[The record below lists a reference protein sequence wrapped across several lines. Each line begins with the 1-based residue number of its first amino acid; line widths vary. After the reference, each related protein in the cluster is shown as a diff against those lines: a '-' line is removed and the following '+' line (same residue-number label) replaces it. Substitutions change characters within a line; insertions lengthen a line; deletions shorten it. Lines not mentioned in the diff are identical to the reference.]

1 MSRGTTIGERVGV
14 ARGARMSTERIS
26 AELDSADEF
35 DRRDQILE
43 AANECFAQLGI
54 QRTSVQDVARVASV
68 SRGTVYRYFEDRN
81 VLIGAAIEFGAQ
93 RFYREV
99 ATAMAAKTTLAEQVG
114 AMAETHA
121 RILLDHRTRNRLMA
135 DDAELMRII
144 ISDGDTAVRRSTAFL
159 MPYVRDARER
169 GEVGAGVDVAA
180 ASEWLARII
189 YSFAT
194 VNEAQT
200 FDMSKPDTVG
210 RYVETFA
217 VNGLR

>member
-1 MSRGTTIGERVGV
+1 MPSER
-14 ARGARMSTERIS
+14 AT

-35 DRRDQILE
+35 DRRNQILE
-43 AANECFAQLGI
+43 AANECFTQLGI
-54 QRTSVQDVARVASV
+54 ERTSVQDVARTANV

-81 VLIGAAIEFGAQ
+81 VLIDAAIEFGAQ

-99 ATAMAAKTTLAEQVG
+99 ATAIAEKTTLAEQVG
-114 AMAETHA
+114 AMAETNA

-135 DDAELMRII
+135 DDAELMRHM
-144 ISDGDTAVRRSTAFL
+144 ISDGGTAVRRITAFL
-159 MPYVRDARER
+159 VPYVRDARDR
-169 GEVGAGVDVAA
+169 GEIGASVDVPG

-200 FDMSKPDTVG
+200 FNMSQPDTVR

-217 VNGLR
+217 INGLR

>member
-1 MSRGTTIGERVGV
+1 
-14 ARGARMSTERIS
+14 MSTKP
-26 AELDSADEF
+26 APDELESDGEF

-43 AANECFAQLGI
+43 AANECFTQLGI
-54 QRTSVQDVARVASV
+54 QRTSVQDVARKASV

-81 VLIGAAIEFGAQ
+81 VLIDAAIEFGAQ

-99 ATAMAAKTTLAEQVG
+99 ASAMARKATLAEQVG

-135 DDAELMRII
+135 DDAELMRHM
-144 ISDGDTAVRRSTAFL
+144 ISDGDTAVRRTTEFL
-159 MPYVRDARER
+159 EPYVRAARER
-169 GEVGAGVDVAA
+169 GEVGTSVDVAA

-189 YSFAT
+189 WSFST

-200 FDMSKPDTVG
+200 FDMSKPDTVR

-217 VNGLR
+217 INGLR

>member
-1 MSRGTTIGERVGV
+1 SGYHGLRRDM
-14 ARGARMSTERIS
+14 ATEPVP
-26 AELDSADEF
+26 ADLDSAEEF

-43 AANECFAQLGI
+43 AANECFTQLGI
-54 QRTSVQDVARVASV
+54 QRTSVQDVARMANV

-81 VLIGAAIEFGAQ
+81 VLIDAAIEFGAQ
-93 RFYREV
+93 RFYRDV
-99 ATAMAAKTTLAEQVG
+99 ATAMAKKSTLAEQVG

-135 DDAELMRII
+135 DDAELMRHM
-144 ISDGDTAVRRSTAFL
+144 ISDGDTAVRRTTKFL
-159 MPYVRDARER
+159 EPYVRDARDR
-169 GEVGAGVDVAA
+169 GEVGAGVDVTA

-189 YSFAT
+189 WSFST

-200 FDMSKPDTVG
+200 FDMSKPDTVR
-210 RYVETFA
+210 RYVEKFA

>member
-1 MSRGTTIGERVGV
+1 MSRER
-14 ARGARMSTERIS
+14 AITAD
-26 AELDSADEF
+26 LDSPEEF

-43 AANECFAQLGI
+43 AANECFTQLGI
-54 QRTSVQDVARVASV
+54 ERTSVQDVARMANV
-68 SRGTVYRYFEDRN
+68 SRGTVYRYFEDRS
-81 VLIGAAIEFGAQ
+81 VLIDAAIEFGAQ

-99 ATAMAAKTTLAEQVG
+99 ATAMAEKTTLAEQVS
-114 AMAETHA
+114 AMAETNA

-135 DDAELMRII
+135 DDAELMRHM
-144 ISDGDTAVRRSTAFL
+144 ISDGDTAVRRITAFL
-159 MPYVRDARER
+159 VPYVREARER
-169 GEVGAGVDVAA
+169 GEVGVSVDVTG

-200 FDMSKPDTVG
+200 FDMSQPDTVR

-217 VNGLR
+217 INGLR

>member
-1 MSRGTTIGERVGV
+1 
-14 ARGARMSTERIS
+14 MSTKP
-26 AELDSADEF
+26 ASADLESDGEF

-43 AANECFAQLGI
+43 AANECFTQLGI
-54 QRTSVQDVARVASV
+54 QRTSVQDVARKASV

-81 VLIGAAIEFGAQ
+81 VLIDAAIEFGAQ

-99 ATAMAAKTTLAEQVG
+99 ASAMAKKNTLAEQVG

-135 DDAELMRII
+135 DDAELMRHM
-144 ISDGDTAVRRSTAFL
+144 ISDGDTAVRRSTQFL
-159 MPYVRDARER
+159 EPYVRAARER
-169 GEVGAGVDVAA
+169 GEVGTGVDVSA

-189 YSFAT
+189 WSFST

-200 FDMSKPDTVG
+200 FDMSKPDTVR

-217 VNGLR
+217 INGLR

>member
-1 MSRGTTIGERVGV
+1 
-14 ARGARMSTERIS
+14 MSTEPVSI
-26 AELDSADEF
+26 ADLASTEEF

-43 AANECFAQLGI
+43 AANECFTQLGI
-54 QRTSVQDVARVASV
+54 QRTSVQDVARMANV

-81 VLIGAAIEFGAQ
+81 VLIDAAIEFGAQ

-99 ATAMAAKTTLAEQVG
+99 ALAMNKKSTLAEQVG

-121 RILLDHRTRNRLMA
+121 RILLHHRTRNRLMA
-135 DDAELMRII
+135 DDAELMRHM
-144 ISDGDTAVRRSTAFL
+144 ISDGDSAVRRTTAFL
-159 MPYVRDARER
+159 VPYVRDARDR
-169 GEVGAGVDVAA
+169 GEVGANVDATA

-189 YSFAT
+189 LSFST

-200 FDMSKPDTVG
+200 FDMSKPATVR

-217 VNGLR
+217 INGLR